1 MTIDE
6 AEAIVSGKQANRHTA
21 YLTAVHTLA
30 TAWVDPDGE
39 LAGLRKQSA
48 GLPHSCHRAC
58 PRPACMVRRERDDLK
73 AEVERLTGLMSGDP
87 EIIHLESTR
96 AGFDCQMEHWAVKL
110 MASSMWDSFKQSDAP
125 NYLVMELGGTGD
137 GVMEVTLR
145 PKWKGRTP
153 GDDVRDLKAEV
164 ANLKTLLDARPTENG
179 ESKR

>member
-48 GLPHSCHRAC
+48 GLPHSCHRDC

-73 AEVERLTGLMSGDP
+73 ADGERLDLLEKAGRRVLGADTAFRAVECEVYMGKPIRQAIDKAVGRASNGNGGD
-87 EIIHLESTR
+87 
-96 AGFDCQMEHWAVKL
+96 
-110 MASSMWDSFKQSDAP
+110 
-125 NYLVMELGGTGD
+125 
-137 GVMEVTLR
+137 
-145 PKWKGRTP
+145 
-153 GDDVRDLKAEV
+153 
-164 ANLKTLLDARPTENG
+164 
-179 ESKR
+179 